1 MDWAIKAARKKT
13 QRKPGSTRS
22 IIETLDDLN
31 NITTDAHAEINHRLQ
46 ESSEW
51 LRNNIYMNKVKH
63 EDKNIE
69 ESLISPEN
77 THNKM
82 DVEFTKVKEEYELCL
97 LYTSRCV

>member
-31 NITTDAHAEINHRLQ
+31 NLTTDAHSEINQRLY

-51 LRNNIYMNKVKH
+51 LRNNVYMNTLKY
-63 EDKNIE
+63 EDKKDGRVFN
-69 ESLISPEN
+69 
-77 THNKM
+77 
-82 DVEFTKVKEEYELCL
+82 
-97 LYTSRCV
+97 